1 MSDMKFRISSGL
13 KSIIGRD
20 LITND
25 FVAIFE
31 LVKNSFDARAK
42 KVRVVFDLEEKA
54 NAAIY
59 IIDNGKGM
67 TEDDIKNR
75 WLFVAYSAKNDG
87 EEDKGANLLYAGS
100 KGVGRFSCDRL
111 GRRFQLQTR
120 ANGQKIVNNIKVDW
134 GDFEQHPK
142 KEFKDVGVEYFT
154 SQGFESSKA
163 IAPFMVRTGTI
174 LKISELREFESW
186 DHAKLI
192 RLKRSLQKLL
202 DPFPGLSDDRELE
215 LVCDREVVNDSK
227 VDAQEQRIN
236 GPVKNTI
243 FRTFFEKSTVLR
255 SVLRDSNV
263 ITTLVDRGVEIYT
276 LSENVAKACPEL
288 ASCSVDCDIAFLN
301 TASRMAFTKT
311 MGIEPVKYGS
321 VFLIHNG
328 FRVYPVGEELDD
340 FWRLNRRKQQGY
352 NRYVGTRD
360 LLGCVRV
367 GDPKNLFQEASN
379 REGLVTSTA
388 VETLRAHVLSSIK
401 RLEAYLTRVTW
412 KIPGDR
418 ESLTPDALSETETRA
433 RIIKLVHDLAMSSK
447 VKIISYN
454 KELISILN
462 QRAEAYGDAL
472 ANLRVVAERT
482 GDKALLHRVDVAE
495 EKYQELQKKLRE
507 QQQQTQN
514 EQNARQ
520 KAETAAAAARNEARR
535 NRTAYD
541 EEKKRN
547 VLLISEQSR
556 GTEFYECFIHDIAGD
571 LKTARMSL
579 EDILTEFRK
588 VYSQSSGLADGLF
601 DLMEQIEHMQS
612 LARFAISG
620 NFRFEAE
627 EVEGDLVKFFHVYV
641 DRIARISHRLVDI
654 TFSSLVGVAEAKFRP
669 AGLSVVIDNLVG
681 NAHKAEAAKISFS
694 LSDGGD
700 FWRIEV
706 EDDGRGLDPSVDV
719 AQIFEKGYTRTDGS
733 GLGLYFCRK
742 MLDDMQSSIVIAS
755 GKRKRGVAF
764 TIRIPKK

>member
-1 MSDMKFRISSGL
+1 MASVKFRISSGL

-31 LVKNSFDARAK
+31 LVKNSFDARAT

-67 TEDDIKNR
+67 TEDDIKNK
-75 WLFVAYSAKNDG
+75 WLFVAYSAKKDG

-134 GDFEQHPK
+134 GDFENHPK
-142 KEFKDVGVEYFT
+142 KEFKDVAVEYFT
-154 SQGFESSKA
+154 SQGFESCKA

-174 LKISELREFESW
+174 LKITELREFESW

-243 FRTFFEKSTVLR
+243 FGKFFEKSTVLR

-276 LSENVAKACPEL
+276 LSENVAKTCPEL
-288 ASCSVDCDIAFLN
+288 STCSVDCDIAFLN

-388 VETLRAHVLSSIK
+388 VETLRTHVLSSIK

-447 VKIISYN
+447 VKIVSYN

-472 ANLRVVAERT
+472 ADLRVVAERT

-507 QQQQTQN
+507 QQQQTQA
-514 EQNARQ
+514 EQTARQ
-520 KAETAAAAARNEARR
+520 KAETAAAVARDEARR

-588 VYSQSSGLADGLF
+588 VYSQSSGMADGLF

-627 EVEGDLVKFFHVYV
+627 EVEGDLVKFFQVYV
-641 DRIARISHRLVDI
+641 DRIARTCHRLVDI
-654 TFSSLVGVAEAKFRP
+654 TFSSLAGEAAAKFRP

-700 FWRIEV
+700 SWRIDV
-706 EDDGRGLDPSVDV
+706 EDDGRGLDPSVDIS
-719 AQIFEKGYTRTDGS
+719 QIFEKGYTRTDGS

-742 MLDDMQSSIVIAS
+742 MLDDMQGSIEVVS

-764 TIRIPKK
+764 MIRIPKK